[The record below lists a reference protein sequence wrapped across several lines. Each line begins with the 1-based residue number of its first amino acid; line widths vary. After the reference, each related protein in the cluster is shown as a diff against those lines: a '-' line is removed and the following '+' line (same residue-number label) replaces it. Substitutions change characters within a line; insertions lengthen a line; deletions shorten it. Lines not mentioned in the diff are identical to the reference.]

1 MVQIGFVAPGR
12 RGKFRAG
19 ISLPRTTPRVIEII
33 ALIMAVL
40 SVVTFVMSFMAISR
54 TGDAVMRIG
63 FVTKP
68 SVVTAE
74 KLSVALAD
82 MDAAI
87 TNSSLG
93 SRSSWWRYV
102 ADADT
107 AVAMSVEAGRHLD
120 TGDDEAEALRHM
132 LANLRTYYQ
141 FVGAA
146 NSLTADSETDQK
158 LPLSMTLW
166 ASHDLRQDVIPQTE
180 AMAKD
185 ANAALERA
193 YETYRQTAA
202 PSVVEAAI
210 AAGLLWLVIVGA
222 QIFLALRT
230 HRLVNIPLAIGTVGL
245 TVFIIGFFVI
255 SFADMRA
262 LQATKED
269 AFDSILHLY
278 RAKAVSFLMKADES
292 MWLFEQRQARADYA
306 QSFADGSRRVLDIGN
321 ASQLAVADSGR
332 QAAPVNQGAIE
343 QLKTALADA
352 ERFAAAGNYDAAA
365 KLTPKNIPGYLGEE
379 LVHAVR
385 YPAERKSATAAISY
399 FLRHIDIDMRLR
411 ALEASGHHA
420 EAVRLCIGDN
430 DGGSNWAFQGMNAAI
445 DDIISLNEAR
455 FAADIDL
462 TSRHVV
468 LLIQALTGALLGVI
482 LFAGWG
488 LWLRYAEYR

>member
-1 MVQIGFVAPGR
+1 MVQMALAAPGR
-12 RGKFRAG
+12 FGKFRVG
-19 ISLPRTTPRVIEII
+19 ISLRRTTPRVIEII
-33 ALIMAVL
+33 ALTMAVL
-40 SVVTFVMSFMAISR
+40 CVITFVMSLMAISR
-54 TGDAVMRIG
+54 TGDAVARIG
-63 FVTKP
+63 LVTKP

-93 SRSSWWRYV
+93 SRGSWWRYV

-107 AVAMSVEAGRHLD
+107 VVAMSVEAGRHLD
-120 TGDDEAEALRHM
+120 TGEADALRHM
-132 LANLRTYYQ
+132 LAKLRTYYQ

-146 NSLTADSETDQK
+146 NALATDNETDQK

-166 ASHDLRQDVIPQTE
+166 ASHDLRQDIIPQTE
-180 AMAKD
+180 AMARD
-185 ANAALERA
+185 ANAELEGA
-193 YETYRQTAA
+193 YDTYRQTVA
-202 PSVVEAAI
+202 PLVIEAAI
-210 AAGLLWLVIVGA
+210 TAGLLWLLMVGA

-230 HRLVNIPLAIGTVGL
+230 HRLVNVPLALGSAVL
-245 TVFIIGFFVI
+245 TVFIIGFVFT
-255 SFADMRA
+255 SFADMRT

-292 MWLFEQRQARADYA
+292 MWLFEQRKARADYA
-306 QSFADGSRRVLDIGN
+306 QSFADGSRTVLDIGN
-321 ASQLAVADSGR
+321 ASQLALADADR
-332 QAAPVNQGAIE
+332 PAPVNQGAIE

-352 ERFAAAGNYDAAA
+352 ERYAAAGNYDAAA

-379 LVHAVR
+379 LIHAAR
-385 YPAERKSATAAISY
+385 HPAERKSATAAISY

-445 DDIISLNEAR
+445 DDIIGLNEAR
-455 FAADIDL
+455 FAADID
-462 TSRHVV
+462 TTGRHVV
-468 LLIQALTGALLGVI
+468 WLIQALTGALLAVI
-482 LFAGWG
+482 LFGGWG